1 MSVIGSLSPGDPEQ
15 VFMVPQGLEEGGS
28 SEMSQWVV

>member
-15 VFMVPQGLEEGGS
+15 VFMVPQGLEK
-28 SEMSQWVV
+28 VKAVR

>member
-15 VFMVPQGLEEGGS
+15 VFMVPQGLEEV
-28 SEMSQWVV
+28 EAVR